1 MTINV
6 TFAITEKLRKEL
18 KISPL
23 PKAESSE
30 LLDTQQIFFAV
41 NFEFIEALS
50 LYVFSIM
57 NERTGE
63 FLMLPFESISISEI
77 QSEQDFGTLLMD
89 LLYDAY
95 ENGGIAFN
103 QSWSEELMKFF
114 DKSPENFR
122 FVKLQN
128 YPASSQIP
136 DQYHYP
142 IQRLTGLHKSFKEK
156 FLKQHHENIRTDVTN
171 FVFSRKLLRYFK
183 QQEALPLLPRDIP
196 VQTLFQI
203 TYKIIQDRVHIYI
216 INPLDQIMIHFEFS
230 KFHKPSFNQLIEMI
244 NDAIKDAMAGHL
256 EHDHSSFKSYLNHQA
271 IRYLDGSKLDFTS
284 FEKLIHDQTF

>member
-1 MTINV
+1 MTASV

-23 PKAESSE
+23 PKAEVSE
-30 LLDTQQIFFAV
+30 LLDKNQSFFAV
-41 NFEFIEALS
+41 NFEFVEEIS
-50 LYVFSIM
+50 LYVFSVM
-57 NERTGE
+57 NEQTGE

-103 QSWSEELMKFF
+103 QSWSEELMNFF
-114 DKSPENFR
+114 DQGPENFR

-128 YPASSQIP
+128 YPVSP
-136 DQYHYP
+136 KLPFKYNHP
-142 IQRLTGLHKSFKEK
+142 IQRLNGLHKSFKEK
-156 FLKQHHENIRTDVTN
+156 FLKQHHDNIRTDVTN

-230 KFHKPSFNQLIEMI
+230 KFHKPSFERLLEMI
-244 NDAIKDAMAGHL
+244 DDAIKDAITNHVDH
-256 EHDHSSFKSYLNHQA
+256 EHSSFKSYLNHQA
-271 IRYLDGSKLDFTS
+271 TRYLDGSKLDFTS